1 MDNMLFYSSLAC
13 KKSVLCVIN
22 VIIIRYKF
30 FFLCIGRT
38 PTTWPANNSLQ
49 IMVCSCAMSPTVFSF
64 KCLAESNILLMRKRT
79 HAFLLLAIA
88 LSSRMADRFASRR
101 YFLKSKLGDRM
112 IKQLL
117 NSVIA
122 KYRDFSVSRRS
133 IICLSLRL
141 RQIIDLLATD
151 KSRYFAQ
158 PRPIIANYW
167 FLILFF
173 TLSSHGIISQHPY
186 PKPILDWLSLWYSI
200 LSRGRKREDPGKES
214 TCTVSLILW
223 EFKLTCSANMTNAL
237 NCSAASKTKP
247 ESFQKSVIEPSLP
260 V

>member
-1 MDNMLFYSSLAC
+1 MDNMLFYPSLAC

-38 PTTWPANNSLQ
+38 RTTWPANNSLQ
-49 IMVCSCAMSPTVFSF
+49 IMVCSCAMSPTVFGF
-64 KCLAESNILLMRKRT
+64 KCLAESNILLMRKRN

-88 LSSRMADRFASRR
+88 LSSRMEDRFASRR
-101 YFLKSKLGDRM
+101 YLLKNKLGDRM

-122 KYRDFSVSRRS
+122 KYRYFSVYRRS

-141 RQIIDLLATD
+141 IDLLATD

-158 PRPIIANYW
+158 PHPIIANYW
-167 FLILFF
+167 FLIFLHYRHMVSYHSIH
-173 TLSSHGIISQHPY
+173 TLSQ
-186 PKPILDWLSLWYSI
+186 
-200 LSRGRKREDPGKES
+200 
-214 TCTVSLILW
+214 
-223 EFKLTCSANMTNAL
+223 F
-237 NCSAASKTKP
+237 
-247 ESFQKSVIEPSLP
+247 
-260 V
+260 

>member
-1 MDNMLFYSSLAC
+1 MDDMLFHPSLAC

-38 PTTWPANNSLQ
+38 PTTWPGNNSLQ
-49 IMVCSCAMSPTVFSF
+49 IMVCSCAMSPIVFGF
-64 KCLAESNILLMRKRT
+64 KCLAESNILLTRKRN

-101 YFLKSKLGDRM
+101 YLLKNKLGDRM

-141 RQIIDLLATD
+141 IDLLATD

-167 FLILFF
+167 FLIFLHYRHMVSYHSIH
-173 TLSSHGIISQHPY
+173 TLSQ
-186 PKPILDWLSLWYSI
+186 
-200 LSRGRKREDPGKES
+200 
-214 TCTVSLILW
+214 
-223 EFKLTCSANMTNAL
+223 F
-237 NCSAASKTKP
+237 
-247 ESFQKSVIEPSLP
+247 
-260 V
+260 

>member
-1 MDNMLFYSSLAC
+1 MDDMLFYPSLAC

-49 IMVCSCAMSPTVFSF
+49 IMVCWAWCAMSPIVFGF
-64 KCLAESNILLMRKRT
+64 KCLAESRVLFMRKRN

-88 LSSRMADRFASRR
+88 LTSRMADRFASGR
-101 YFLKSKLGDRM
+101 YLLKNKLGDRM

-117 NSVIA
+117 NSVTA
-122 KYRDFSVSRRS
+122 KYRDYSVSRRL

-141 RQIIDLLATD
+141 IDLLATD

-158 PRPIIANYW
+158 PRIIP
-167 FLILFF
+167 
-173 TLSSHGIISQHPY
+173 QHPY
-186 PKPILDWLSLWYSI
+186 PKPILDW
-200 LSRGRKREDPGKES
+200 
-214 TCTVSLILW
+214 
-223 EFKLTCSANMTNAL
+223 
-237 NCSAASKTKP
+237 
-247 ESFQKSVIEPSLP
+247 
-260 V
+260 

>member
-1 MDNMLFYSSLAC
+1 MDNMLFYPSLAC
-13 KKSVLCVIN
+13 KKYVLCVIN

-49 IMVCSCAMSPTVFSF
+49 IMVCSCAMSPTVFGF
-64 KCLAESNILLMRKRT
+64 KCLAESNILLMRKRN

-88 LSSRMADRFASRR
+88 LSSRMADRFASQR
-101 YFLKSKLGDRM
+101 YLLKNKLGDRM

-141 RQIIDLLATD
+141 IDLLATD

-167 FLILFF
+167 FFIFL
-173 TLSSHGIISQHPY
+173 HYRH
-186 PKPILDWLSLWYSI
+186 
-200 LSRGRKREDPGKES
+200 
-214 TCTVSLILW
+214 TVSYHSIHTLGQ
-223 EFKLTCSANMTNAL
+223 F
-237 NCSAASKTKP
+237 
-247 ESFQKSVIEPSLP
+247 
-260 V
+260 